1 MRARDLRLD
10 ELVTFGEGTL
20 EFQGRRV
27 VLHDMHAM
35 AQFRRDLVNSL
46 GEEEARR
53 ILTRFGF
60 CWGHNDA
67 AAMKRVFE
75 WDSVEELLL
84 AGPRLHSLQGVTRAV
99 VERLEIG
106 DDDLFVMEVEWHDSG
121 EAEEHLEELGTADS
135 PACWMLC
142 GYASGYA
149 SFCLDREVYFVEQT
163 SMASGDPLCLASG
176 KDRKSWGREI
186 EPYLPFFQIEDIHG
200 KILTLTE
207 QLKRTTTELE
217 LKDRRLRELED
228 PASVGLAE
236 VKSKAYREI
245 LGVAR
250 KVARFDSSVLL
261 AGETGVGK
269 EVLARYIHE
278 NSERARKRFVAV
290 DCGAMPETLL
300 ESELFGHKAG
310 SFTGAARDRKG
321 LFEEAEGGTIL
332 LDEIG
337 EVAPAVQVK
346 LLRVLQEREI
356 RRVGENKERS
366 IDVRVLAASN
376 KDLGAAV
383 KEGTFR
389 DDLYYRLRVVEL
401 VIPPLRERPDDI
413 LPLARFFIVRLADK
427 LGLPDLQLD
436 ASCLD
441 LLQQYPWP
449 GNVRELENALE
460 RAAVLSE
467 EGRVKPEG
475 LPPSVRGLE
484 PAADDGV
491 YRILRTLE
499 EIELDHIRAVLRHT
513 DDNRTE
519 AAKILGIGATTLWR
533 RLKGE
538 EDSGER
544 NVPKNGKPENEESV

>member
-1 MRARDLRLD
+1 MRAKDLRLE
-10 ELVTFGEGTL
+10 ELVSFDDGAL
-20 EFQGRRV
+20 SFQGRRL

-75 WDSVEELLL
+75 WDTVEELLL
-84 AGPRLHSLQGVTRAV
+84 AGPRLHSLQGVARVIVQAV
-99 VERLEIG
+99 EIG
-106 DDDLFVMEVEWHDSG
+106 DGDRFVMEVEWHDSG
-121 EAEEHLEELGTADS
+121 EAEEHLEELGTAGS

-149 SFCLDREVYFVEQT
+149 SFCLDSEVYFVEQT
-163 SMASGDPLCLASG
+163 CRASGDPLCLATG
-176 KDRKSWGREI
+176 KDRESWGHEI
-186 EPYLPFFQIEDIHG
+186 VPYLTYFQIEDIHG

-207 QLKRTTTELE
+207 QLKRTTSELE

-236 VKSKAYREI
+236 VKSKAYREV

-413 LPLARFFIVRLADK
+413 LPLARFFIGRLADK

-467 EGRVKPEG
+467 EGRIRPEG

-484 PAADDGV
+484 PASDDGV
-491 YRILRTLE
+491 YRVVRTLE
-499 EIELDHIRAVLRHT
+499 EVELDHIRTVLRHT
-513 DDNRTE
+513 NDNRTE

-538 EDSGER
+538 
-544 NVPKNGKPENEESV
+544 

>member
-1 MRARDLRLD
+1 MKAEDLRLE
-10 ELVTFGEGTL
+10 ELVSFDNGRL
-20 EFQGRRV
+20 NFQGRRL

-46 GEEEARR
+46 GDDEARR
-53 ILTRFGF
+53 ILTRFGY
-60 CWGHNDA
+60 CWGQNDA

-75 WDSVEELLL
+75 WTSVEELVL
-84 AGPRLHSLQGVTRAV
+84 AGPRLHALQGVARVV
-99 VERLEIG
+99 VESLEINDEG
-106 DDDLFVMEVEWHDSG
+106 RFVMEVEWHDSG
-121 EAEEHLEELGTADS
+121 EAAEHLEEIGPADF
-135 PACWMLC
+135 PVCWMLC
-142 GYASGYA
+142 GYASGYV
-149 SFCLDREVYFVEQT
+149 SMCLDREIYFVEQT
-163 SMASGDPLCLASG
+163 CTASGDSLCLATG
-176 KDRKSWGREI
+176 KDLESWGGEI
-186 EPYLPFFQIEDIHG
+186 EPFLKFFQIEDIHHT
-200 KILTLTE
+200 ILALTE
-207 QLKRTTTELE
+207 QLKQTTATLE
-217 LKDRRLRELED
+217 RRDRRLRELED

-236 VKSKAYREI
+236 VKSKAYKEI
-245 LGVAR
+245 LSVAR

-278 NSERARKRFVAV
+278 HSERARKRFVAV

-310 SFTGAARDRKG
+310 SFTGAIRDRKG

-356 RRVGENKERS
+356 RRVGENKERQ

-376 KDLGAAV
+376 KDLAAAV
-383 KEGTFR
+383 KNGTFR
-389 DDLYYRLRVVEL
+389 DDLYYRLRVIEL

-413 LPLARFFIVRLADK
+413 LPLARFFVGRLAKK
-427 LGLPDLQLD
+427 LGLPELQLD

-441 LLQQYPWP
+441 LLQQYAWP

-467 EGRVKPEG
+467 EGRVRPEG

-484 PAADDGV
+484 SSLDDGV
-491 YRILRTLE
+491 YRVLRSLE
-499 EIELDHIRAVLRHT
+499 DVELDHIHAVLRHT
-513 DDNRTE
+513 DDNRAE

-533 RLKGE
+533 RLKNTEGSRE
-538 EDSGER
+538 GDAPQHTESGE
-544 NVPKNGKPENEESV
+544 

>member
-1 MRARDLRLD
+1 MKAEDLRLE
-10 ELVTFGEGTL
+10 ELVSFDDGAL
-20 EFQGRRV
+20 RFQGRRL

-35 AQFRRDLVNSL
+35 AQFRRDLVSSL

-60 CWGHNDA
+60 CWGQNDA

-75 WDSVEELLL
+75 WDSIEDLLL
-84 AGPRLHSLQGVTRAV
+84 AGPRLHTLQGVAK
-99 VERLEIG
+99 VEVKWIELAEDG
-106 DDDLFVMEVEWHDSG
+106 TFAMEVVWHDSG
-121 EAEEHLEELGTADS
+121 EAAEHLRDLGEADS

-142 GYASGYA
+142 GYASGYV
-149 SFCLDREVYFVEQT
+149 SMCLDRDVYFIEQACK
-163 SMASGDPLCLASG
+163 ASGDSRCLATG
-176 KDRKSWGREI
+176 KDLDSWGAEI
-186 EPYLPFFQIEDIHG
+186 EPYLTFFQIEDIHE
-200 KILTLTE
+200 KILILTD
-207 QLKRTTTELE
+207 QLKQTTAQLE
-217 LKDRRLRELED
+217 RRNRRLRELED
-228 PASVGLAE
+228 PASIGLAE

-245 LGVAR
+245 LSVAR

-278 NSERARKRFVAV
+278 NSDRSRKAFVAI
-290 DCGAMPETLL
+290 DCGALPETLL
-300 ESELFGHKAG
+300 ESELFGHRAG
-310 SFTGAARDRKG
+310 SFTGAIRDRKG
-321 LFEEAEGGTIL
+321 LFEEAEGGTIF

-337 EVAPAVQVK
+337 EVAPALQVK
-346 LLRVLQEREI
+346 LLRVLQERVI
-356 RRVGENKERS
+356 RRVGENKVRP
-366 IDVRVLAASN
+366 INVRVLSASN

-401 VIPPLRERPDDI
+401 VIPPLRKRPEDI
-413 LPLARFFIVRLADK
+413 LPLARFFVGRLAER

-467 EGRVKPEG
+467 QGRVIPEG
-475 LPPSVRGLE
+475 LPPSVRGLR
-484 PAADDGV
+484 PSPDNGASSFIRPLA
-491 YRILRTLE
+491 
-499 EIELDHIRAVLRHT
+499 EIELDHIKAVLRHT
-513 DDNRTE
+513 RGNRAD
-519 AAKILGIGATTLWR
+519 AAKILGISTTTLWR
-533 RLKGE
+533 RLKE
-538 EDSGER
+538 E
-544 NVPKNGKPENEESV
+544 NG